1 METMMALGVA
11 GVLLGVLASLTMYS
25 GKNFLAI
32 LNYSDLN
39 SKNRIAMDTMT
50 RDVREC
56 SRVRSYT
63 SSRLEIEDSDGSTIV
78 YAYSSGAETL
88 IRTQNGVSRTL
99 ATGCDRLIFSL
110 GTRVP
115 KSGAESFTVE
125 TTGDVNMA
133 KVVYVTWNCSRT
145 IMGTKVN
152 TESVQT
158 ARIVIRKQR
167 LTT

>member
-63 SSRLEIEDSDGSTIV
+63 SSRLEIEDSDGVTIV
-78 YAYSSGAETL
+78 YDYSPGAETL

-167 LTT
+167 PPS